1 MSARAVPKPLFWTA
15 FGAAV
20 LAFVVQLLLPPG
32 TAIIHGCG
40 GVDYNVYRAA
50 AQVVLGG
57 QSLYDRAVAHN
68 PELGFTY
75 PPFAVLVFVPM
86 TVFPRLTGETLH
98 LLISVLALALVI
110 GRTLECALEDR
121 GGVRRNGALVFTS
134 IAFSVG
140 AISLEPI
147 QSTLWFGQL
156 NIVLMALVFLD
167 LCPSRSGGGRPRRW
181 QGVGVGLAAGLKLT
195 PLVFVP
201 YLLLTKQ
208 WRAAATAV
216 ATFAGTVV
224 LGFIV
229 IPRDSAKFWSSVGQ
243 TTRVGPLA
251 WPSNQA
257 VEGTL
262 ARIWAPHDAPKAL
275 FYALALVLGGAGLL
289 LGAYAYR
296 RSERVLA
303 VVLVG
308 LVACVVSPIAWSHHW
323 VWVAPLAVW
332 LVVQALPDGEGP
344 DRRHPAPAWALAA
357 AVLCLWVFVWP
368 NNQSSLSFNKSVEP
382 ASIGVFWLQHGPI
395 WLRNVLGAWYLYAY
409 LAILFFGWRH
419 LRQKTP
425 A

>member
-1 MSARAVPKPLFWTA
+1 MSARTTPKALIWMA
-15 FGAAV
+15 LGAAA
-20 LAFVVQLLLPPG
+20 LAFAVQLLLPPE

-57 QSLYDRAVAHN
+57 ESLYDRAVAHN

-86 TVFPRLTGETLH
+86 AVFPRLTGETLH

-110 GRTLECALEDR
+110 ARTLECALENK
-121 GGVRRNGALVFTS
+121 GGVRRDGALVFTS
-134 IAFSVG
+134 IAFSIG
-140 AISLEPI
+140 AISLEPV

-167 LCPSRSGGGRPRRW
+167 LCPSRSRPGAPGRW
-181 QGVGVGLAAGLKLT
+181 QGFGVGLAAGLKLT

-201 YLLLTKQ
+201 YLLLTRQ

-216 ATFAGTVV
+216 ATFAGTVL
-224 LGFIV
+224 LGFVV
-229 IPRDSAKFWSSVGQ
+229 IPHDSAKFWTSVGQ

-303 VVLVG
+303 VILVG

-332 LVVQALPDGEGP
+332 LVAKALPDADATPGN
-344 DRRHPAPAWALAA
+344 RPAPAWALAA
-357 AVLCLWVFVWP
+357 TALCLWVFVWP
-368 NNQSSLSFNKSVEP
+368 NNQTSLSFNKSAEP

-395 WLRNVLGAWYLYAY
+395 WLRNALGAWYLYAY
-409 LAILFFGWRH
+409 LAILFCSWRH

>member
-1 MSARAVPKPLFWTA
+1 MNTRPLPKAVLYASF
-15 FGAAV
+15 AAV
-20 LAFVVQLLLPPG
+20 ALAFAVQLLLPPG

-57 QSLYDRAVAHN
+57 ESLYDRALTHS

-75 PPFAVLVFVPM
+75 PPFAVLAFLPM
-86 TVFPRLTGETLH
+86 AVFPRLIGEGTH
-98 LLISVLALALVI
+98 LVISILALALVI
-110 GRTLECALEDR
+110 GRTLEFMGFRRDR
-121 GGVRRNGALVFTS
+121 ALVLSS
-134 IAFSVG
+134 IAFSIG
-140 AISLEPI
+140 AVNLEPV

-167 LCPSRSGGGRPRRW
+167 LLGPQSSRWRGF
-181 QGVGVGLAAGLKLT
+181 GVGLAAGLKLT

-208 WRAAATAV
+208 WRAAATA
-216 ATFAGTVV
+216 ALTFLGTIA
-224 LGFIV
+224 LGFLV
-229 IPRDSAKFWSSVGQ
+229 VPHDSVKFWSSVGQ

-296 RSERVLA
+296 RSERLLA
-303 VVLVG
+303 VVVVG

-323 VWVAPLAVW
+323 VWAAPLVVW
-332 LVVQALPDGEGP
+332 LVVKAVPDENAAPDGKSGP
-344 DRRHPAPAWALAA
+344 KTAWALAA
-357 AVLCLWVFVWP
+357 AGLYLWVFVWP
-368 NNQSSLSFNKSVEP
+368 NNQSSLSFDRSMEP
-382 ASIGVFWLQHGPI
+382 ASIGVFWLQHGPPL
-395 WLRNVLGAWYLYAY
+395 LRDAFGAWYLYAY
-409 LAILFFGWRH
+409 LAILFFSWRS